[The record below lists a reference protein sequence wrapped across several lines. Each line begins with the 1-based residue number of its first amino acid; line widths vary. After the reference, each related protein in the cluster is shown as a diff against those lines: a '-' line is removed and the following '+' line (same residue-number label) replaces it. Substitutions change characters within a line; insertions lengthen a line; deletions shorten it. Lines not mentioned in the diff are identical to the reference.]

1 MIKNI
6 RILDIALKAGV
17 SIGTVDRVL
26 HQRGEVSAETRDK
39 ILKIIQDFDYR
50 PNILASSL
58 ASKKIINLASLTPRA
73 SGKDSYWSKPQEG
86 IEKAVHQLVQYGIRL
101 QPHHFKMEDPESFTK
116 EANKILES
124 SPDGI
129 LLAPWGKRESLKFT
143 QLLDQKS
150 IPYVFIDS
158 NLTEANPIG
167 FIVQD
172 SVQSGF
178 LAAKIL
184 DYGIAQKSNVLM
196 IHITKDLQN
205 ANHLLL
211 RESGFLNY
219 FETVSHKSH
228 RIIKMEV
235 SADEI
240 ETAKGLNT
248 SIAKVNSI
256 DAVFVTNSKV
266 HLIAGLFNTYDIRPK
281 IVGYDLIPKNTDLLL
296 KGKID
301 FLLNQNPEK
310 QGFAAVNLLFD
321 QIVRKE
327 KVNKAN
333 YTAIDILTKENLKYY
348 VSL

>member
-1 MIKNI
+1 MTKNI

-26 HQRGEVSAETRDK
+26 HQRGEVSVETRDK

-58 ASKKIINLASLTPRA
+58 ASKKIITLASLTPRA

-86 IEKAVHQLVQYGIRL
+86 IEKAVHQLIQFGIRL
-101 QPHHFKMEDPESFTK
+101 QPHHFKMEDPQSFTK

-143 QLLDQKS
+143 QLLDQQN

-158 NLTEANPIG
+158 NLTEANPIS

-184 DYGIAQKSNVLM
+184 DYGIVPKSNVLM

-211 RESGFLNY
+211 RERGFLNY
-219 FETVSHKSH
+219 FETVTHKSH

-235 SADEI
+235 SADEL
-240 ETAKGLNT
+240 ERAKGINT

-266 HLIAGLFNTYDIRPK
+266 HLVAGLFDNYQIRPK
-281 IVGYDLIPKNTDLLL
+281 IVGYDLIPKNTELLL

-310 QGFAAVNLLFD
+310 QGFAAINLLFD

-327 KVNKAN
+327 KVNKTN
-333 YTAIDILTKENLKYY
+333 YTAIDILTKENFKYY

>member
-1 MIKNI
+1 
-6 RILDIALKAGV
+6 
-17 SIGTVDRVL
+17 
-26 HQRGEVSAETRDK
+26 
-39 ILKIIQDFDYR
+39 
-50 PNILASSL
+50 
-58 ASKKIINLASLTPRA
+58 
-73 SGKDSYWSKPQEG
+73 
-86 IEKAVHQLVQYGIRL
+86 
-101 QPHHFKMEDPESFTK
+101 MEDPESFAR
-116 EANKILES
+116 EANKLLES

-143 QLLDQKS
+143 QLLDQSS

-178 LAAKIL
+178 LAAKLL
-184 DYGIAQKSNVLM
+184 DYGIAPKSNVIM

-211 RESGFLNY
+211 RESGFFNY

-240 ETAKGLNT
+240 ERAKELNI
-248 SIAKVNSI
+248 SIAKLNSI

-266 HLIAGLFNTYDIRPK
+266 HLVARLFDSYEIRPR
-281 IVGYDLIPKNTDLLL
+281 IIGYDLISKNSELLL
-296 KGKID
+296 QGKID
-301 FLLNQNPEK
+301 FLLNQNPEG
-310 QGFAAVNLLFD
+310 QGYAAINLLFD
-321 QIVRKE
+321 QIIRKE
-327 KVNKAN
+327 KINKAN
-333 YTAIDILTKENLKYY
+333 YTPIDIITRENFKYY
-348 VSL
+348 VSI

>member
-1 MIKNI
+1 MTKNI

-26 HQRGEVSAETRDK
+26 HQRGEVSAETRTK
-39 ILKIIQDFDYR
+39 ILKIIRDFDYR

-58 ASKKIINLASLTPRA
+58 ASKKIITLASLTPRA

-86 IEKAVHQLVQYGIRL
+86 IEKAVNQLSQYGIRL
-101 QPHHFKMEDPESFTK
+101 QPFHFKMEDPESFTK
-116 EANKILES
+116 ESNKLLET
-124 SPDGI
+124 SPEGI

-143 QLLDQKS
+143 QILDQKS

-158 NLTEANPIG
+158 ILSDANPIS

-178 LAAKIL
+178 LAAKLL
-184 DYGIAQKSNVLM
+184 DYGIAPKSNVLM

-235 SADEI
+235 SADEL
-240 ETAKGLNT
+240 ERAKGINT

-266 HLIAGLFNTYDIRPK
+266 NLVAGLFDTYENRPK
-281 IVGYDLIPKNTDLLL
+281 IIGYDLIPKNTELLIE
-296 KGKID
+296 GKID

-310 QGFAAVNLLFD
+310 QGFSAINLLFD

-327 KVNKAN
+327 KVKNAN
-333 YTAIDILTKENLKYY
+333 YTPIDIITKENIKYY
-348 VSL
+348 VAV